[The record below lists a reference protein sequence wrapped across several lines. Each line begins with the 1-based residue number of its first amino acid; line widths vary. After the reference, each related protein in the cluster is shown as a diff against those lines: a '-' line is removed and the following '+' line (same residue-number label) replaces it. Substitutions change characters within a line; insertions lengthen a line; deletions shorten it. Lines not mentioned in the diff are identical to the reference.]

1 MGVAK
6 TYNVLGVFTIIIIAN
21 VRAQVFT
28 IVHKKSQ
35 KNYTIFIRPESNQ
48 EEKLHKI
55 CIEKLSFVLK

>member
-1 MGVAK
+1 M
-6 TYNVLGVFTIIIIAN
+6 
-21 VRAQVFT
+21 FT